1 MSNLHGHQFVRAR
14 LQKDVLQ
21 PHLLFSCGE
30 DGPDLNNSYTSRID
44 SNSLT
49 VTGDILQNPE
59 WFALPQQSIHA
70 DLCTPGHPPPT
81 PKIGNPYW
89 LTAILPAASWTSAAA
104 LSVICVCCV
113 ESVFRVHRETF
124 NLAFVSLTSRRQVTL
139 RRSALCSGIWRSRCV
154 AFRGAWQLTSPS
166 CG

>member
-1 MSNLHGHQFVRAR
+1 MDTSLWEHGYKRMSCNHTCCSLAVKTAQTWTTAIPAELIPTLWQSLVTFCRILSDLPYHNKASTQTC
-14 LQKDVLQ
+14 VLQ
-21 PHLLFSCGE
+21 
-30 DGPDLNNSYTSRID
+30 DT
-44 SNSLT
+44 
-49 VTGDILQNPE
+49 
-59 WFALPQQSIHA
+59 
-70 DLCTPGHPPPT
+70 PPT